1 MIRKVILENF
11 QAHEHSEIVLSEG
24 INVICGASDQG
35 KSSVIRAIRW
45 VLENRPSGFA
55 FKRDGAEGPTRVT
68 LVFDDCKIVKE
79 RSETENKYIVTEPG
93 KKPIEYKALRTDVPE
108 EIKNLTR
115 FGAYNVQYQFGSSF
129 LLDDSAGEV
138 AKKINNLSGVA
149 IIDDIL
155 KETNSRIRT
164 EKARETTTKELL
176 TELAK
181 KKESFRHLKR
191 LEKLVKEMG
200 VVVKDIDDFKKYR
213 EILDTHLTN
222 LKRLEATPIV
232 NIAAVNKYV
241 VALKGIV
248 KEYSDYVETRN
259 VLKVDLENLAK
270 IEKRLAKYK
279 NFDEASTLVGKARK
293 ALPQLE
299 QLKSRRAAL
308 KSTLDKMKQ
317 CKLGL
322 KSAITRI
329 DDAKFALSEFKKEYK
344 VCPVCNK
351 KW

>member
-11 QAHEHSEIVLSEG
+11 QAHEYSEIVLSEG

-79 RSETENKYIVTEPG
+79 RSETENKYIVCEAG
-93 KKPIEYKALRTDVPE
+93 KKPIEYKALRSDVPE
-108 EIKNLTR
+108 EIRELTR
-115 FGAYNVQYQFGSSF
+115 FGAYNVQYQFGASF

-138 AKKINNLSGVA
+138 AKKLNNLSGVA

-164 EKARETTTKELL
+164 EKAKETTTKEILDDL
-176 TELAK
+176 K
-181 KKESFRHLKR
+181 KKQESFKHLKR

-200 VVVKDIDDFKKYR
+200 VLVVDAEEYKKHR
-213 EILDTHLTN
+213 EILSNHLTN
-222 LKRLEATPIV
+222 LERLENT
-232 NIAAVNKYV
+232 AVVETEKLAKYV
-241 VALKGIV
+241 VALKGLV
-248 KEYSDYVETRN
+248 KDYSDYTASRN
-259 VLKVDLENLAK
+259 ALKGNIDSLAR
-270 IEKRLAKYK
+270 IERRLAKYK
-279 NFDEASTLVGKARK
+279 NFDEASTLVSKARK
-293 ALPQLE
+293 ALPQLVDI
-299 QLKSRRAAL
+299 KTRRARLDADL
-308 KSTLDKMKQ
+308 AKLRSCDYGLKAAMINIKKSTDE
-317 CKLGL
+317 
-322 KSAITRI
+322 IT
-329 DDAKFALSEFKKEYK
+329 KFKKEHK

-351 KW
+351 SW